1 MCKFKLNNSILELS
15 IHSLKWEDG
24 TMKSTERLLELNSI
38 FSNEGH
44 MHKSPGILELNEVGI
59 DKIFGAFYCKS
70 TSMCKLIQRRN

>member
-1 MCKFKLNNSILELS
+1 
-15 IHSLKWEDG
+15 
-24 TMKSTERLLELNSI
+24 MKSTERLLELNSI